1 MMETRELIPLFA
13 ETYRQ
18 AALSGLN
25 MRAATDIL
33 ETIRSAM
40 LSTDDLFQTWDQI
53 DAQVNLSIDVRGLQ
67 PLLIDLREQWKKV
80 IFNDEYKR
88 IEELSGKDPQ
98 FGRMAWLQS
107 FTTAL
112 TRFRLD
118 FCKQLCE
125 SPLRFS
131 ESGDLSVQQMLLFT
145 NRARHSRWT
154 EAYRLYTKLAERD
167 ELAPN
172 LRAVLL
178 SVAAQIAV
186 YYFYQYDAGKAY
198 LERAEKLFP
207 QEPQVFFGWGKFFLS
222 QLGQENE
229 LRAKEWFQRL
239 TEIAPDVA
247 FGHTGLGECLERE
260 NDLAGAEAKYVQA
273 SKCLIS
279 PSDGYSSLLDLC
291 AQKEVFQ
298 RRRDDIPLLVERA
311 GSVALS
317 DRDIHEAM
325 LRAGYAFQLNGVH
338 DQAHEWYRRAIAF
351 DATRLTGYTSE
362 GYLYLDDKLYPKTA
376 ENFRRAID
384 VAPEAMEGY
393 WGMALLSDE
402 QSDWKA
408 ELRWCEES
416 LKRRPEWGGLIHARM
431 GKVKEQ
437 LNEMDGALEEFLTA
451 LTDDPKNND
460 AFQGLE
466 RSCEAYFSAG
476 RLDQFEE
483 RFEKSAVL
491 ANEPSKKASIWNRIG
506 NLFYKAP
513 NVQDAI
519 PSYQKAIELDPK
531 RPIYECNL
539 GLMYANLMEWER
551 AIEHYTRAI
560 ELRKKTPDDTFGLDY
575 YYGFLAEAYFKSGKL
590 EEFESLFSKSGD
602 LDDEPAKKA
611 QVYNQMGNLL
621 FGAGSTKEAI
631 PYYEKAIGLDPKRPI
646 YECNLGLTYANLARW
661 ERAIEHYTKAI
672 KVRRYAP
679 EDAYGLDYYY
689 GFLAEAYFKS
699 GKLEEFE
706 SLFSKSGDLDDEPA
720 KKAQVYNQMGNL
732 LFGAGST
739 KEAIPYYEKAIG
751 LDPKRPI
758 YECNL
763 GFMHAKLAQW
773 NNAIEHYKRAIEL
786 RTVTPNDEYGFDY
799 YYGFLAEACFNAG
812 KLGEFEDLLQKSGA
826 LDGDPEKKSE
836 VYDRIGNLLIG
847 AGSLREAI
855 PYYEKAIGLDPKRPI
870 YECNLGLTYE
880 NLGQWEKAIEHCTR
894 AVELRKSTPGDT
906 YSLDYYYGFLAEV
919 YVKSGRLAEFE
930 DLFQKSG
937 ALENEPPKKADVYNR
952 IGNVLFGAGSV
963 HEAISYYQK
972 AIELDPKRP
981 IYQSN
986 LGLMYAN
993 LAQWERAI
1001 EHYRRAI
1008 ELRTVTP
1015 DDEYGFDYY
1024 YGFLAEACFNAGKLG
1039 EFEELLQKS
1048 GALDSDPE
1056 KKSEVYDRIGNLL
1069 FEAGS
1074 VQEAISYYQKAMKLD
1089 PKRPIYESNLGLM
1102 YATLAQWDKAIEHYR
1117 RAIDLR
1123 NVTPGDPYD
1132 LDYYYDALSQ
1142 TYLKAGKMQEYME
1155 LVQRKAGQSTQPV

>member
-107 FTTAL
+107 FTAAL

-646 YECNLGLTYANLARW
+646 YECNLG
-661 ERAIEHYTKAI
+661 
-672 KVRRYAP
+672 
-679 EDAYGLDYYY
+679 
-689 GFLAEAYFKS
+689 
-699 GKLEEFE
+699 
-706 SLFSKSGDLDDEPA
+706 
-720 KKAQVYNQMGNL
+720 
-732 LFGAGST
+732 
-739 KEAIPYYEKAIG
+739 
-751 LDPKRPI
+751 
-758 YECNL
+758 
-763 GFMHAKLAQW
+763 FMHAKLAQW